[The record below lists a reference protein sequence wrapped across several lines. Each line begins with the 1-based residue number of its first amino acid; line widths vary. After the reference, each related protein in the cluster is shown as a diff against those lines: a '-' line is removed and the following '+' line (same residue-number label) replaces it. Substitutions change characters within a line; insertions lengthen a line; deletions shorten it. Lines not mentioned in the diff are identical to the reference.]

1 MWPGCSILLLY
12 KLNIYIVWSVDYIS
26 SEIGQISMTSIGHN
40 GWIEIR
46 CLICRLYF
54 FRDRTNIYD
63 YVYPISI
70 PKCLS
75 DQIQYIRI
83 KMGCPICKVDFFRD
97 WIDFHDYFC
106 LSLLPRACSI
116 GPNMAYRDRISDLY
130 SIFLHRMDRSV
141 IYKGVYQIAIAVFY
155 LISHISYMWRSDI
168 Q

>member
-1 MWPGCSILLLY
+1 
-12 KLNIYIVWSVDYIS
+12 
-26 SEIGQISMTSIGHN
+26 MTMYFRSLFPIACPIGHN
-40 GWIEIR
+40 GWIEIG
-46 CLICRLYF
+46 CPICRLYF
-54 FRDRTNIYD
+54 FRDWTNIYD

-116 GPNMAYRDRISDLY
+116 GPNMAYRDRIFDLY
-130 SIFLHRMDRSV
+130 SRSV
-141 IYKGVYQIAIAVFY
+141 IYKSVCQICIAIFY
-155 LISHISYMWRSDI
+155 LISHTCEDQISTKGIGEYM
-168 Q
+168 